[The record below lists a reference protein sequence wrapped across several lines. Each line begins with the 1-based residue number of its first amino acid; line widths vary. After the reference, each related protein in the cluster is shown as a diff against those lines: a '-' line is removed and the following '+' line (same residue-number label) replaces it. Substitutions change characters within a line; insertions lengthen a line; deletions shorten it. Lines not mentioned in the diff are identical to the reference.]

1 MRNPG
6 WIYSGLS
13 AAQGSAGGQQTRK
26 CLLAGEKQKMTFFA
40 FRALRNPGWI
50 YSGLSYKSTLSQRVG
65 PAEASALPDSFGCPI
80 L

>member
-1 MRNPG
+1 MIHIIKNNN
-6 WIYSGLS
+6 
-13 AAQGSAGGQQTRK
+13 AARAACQQALVIGGGRFSRF
-26 CLLAGEKQKMTFFA
+26 CEM
-40 FRALRNPGWI
+40 RNPGWI